1 MLKSILKRALLGFI
15 YGVFI
20 GQTILIMISFFA
32 GDGNFYPVSSYL
44 RAYTN
49 TTIAAVIIQY
59 FLFGIIGVTF
69 ASSTIIFEIDK
80 LNLIEQTSLHFFITS
95 IVSFI
100 AGFFC
105 GWFPHTFVSILLWFG
120 FFIFIYVIIWISL
133 LLYYKKKVKEI
144 NECLGIKK

>member
-1 MLKSILKRALLGFI
+1 MLKSILKRVILGFI

-80 LNLIEQTSLHFFITS
+80 LNLIEQTSLHF
-95 IVSFI
+95 V
-100 AGFFC
+100 
-105 GWFPHTFVSILLWFG
+105 LL
-120 FFIFIYVIIWISL
+120 FIFC
-133 LLYYKKKVKEI
+133 YYLFGLRVFSRAFRAQS
-144 NECLGIKK
+144 